1 MNEYLEE
8 KNNNKQTNKQTG
20 QQNFRD
26 VKRRNIEFGYSAEE
40 DLNFYIRG
48 GTQPQSQKLML
59 QNVMPVERA
68 MPLRDSSP
76 ELFSESKLTFMRV
89 MIMQKLYEYTCRMVG
104 SGVILPFASST
115 HSSHAQSGLRSNVTL
130 KCLFFCF

>member
-26 VKRRNIEFGYSAEE
+26 VKRRNIELGYSAED

-48 GTQPQSQKLML
+48 GTQPQSPKLML

-89 MIMQKLYEYTCRMVG
+89 MIMQKLY
-104 SGVILPFASST
+104 
-115 HSSHAQSGLRSNVTL
+115 
-130 KCLFFCF
+130 